1 VLPSPG
7 PLQAAKPPLRSGPGS
22 ELREELREIE
32 RERIVQAMS
41 QAGGNQTLAA
51 RLLGISRRALI
62 TRLENFK
69 LPRPRKGQNGD

>member
-1 VLPSPG
+1 M
-7 PLQAAKPPLRSGPGS
+7 Q
-22 ELREELREIE
+22 ELREIE

-69 LPRPRKGQNGD
+69 LPRPRKGQNE